1 MANSNLFF
9 IESLSPLYEAVQSAG
24 IFTDSKFFVD
34 AVPAHPLTVISA
46 QYTAEKNDPAFDL
59 KKFVAINFILPE
71 EKTSSYSSAKK
82 TIDRHLNDL
91 WEELKRMPDASGG
104 TLIPLPHPYIVPGG
118 RFREIYYWD
127 SYFTMLGLQVC
138 KKTDQVEYMVDNFA
152 YLINK
157 LGFIP
162 NGNRTYYLGRSQPP
176 FFALMVNL
184 LSEERGAAI
193 LLKYQAALEKEYHF
207 WMYGTEELNYRKPA
221 IDRVV
226 RLADNIVMNRYWDAI
241 ADPRP
246 EAYVEDK
253 HIAAASANAPEIVYR
268 HIRAAAESGWDFSSR
283 WFKDGKEMATIQ
295 TTDLIPVDLNC
306 LLLYLEETLQQIYQ
320 QQNDAENVKQFQT
333 KIDNRKAAIQHYCW
347 NEAQGCY
354 FDFNCVEQQQ
364 VQHFNLAT
372 VFPLFFKIATQEQAE
387 KVALLIKEKFVCPG
401 GVVTTLYRKGQ
412 QWDAP
417 NGWAPLQWMAYKG
430 LKNYGFAALANQ
442 IKSNWLHNCEKVFT
456 ATGKMM
462 EKYNVMDITVTAG
475 GGEYPNQDGFGWTN
489 GVYLKMK
496 AEQD

>member
-1 MANSNLFF
+1 MSNPKLFF

-34 AVPAHPLTVISA
+34 AVPVHPLPVITA
-46 QYTAEKNDPAFDL
+46 QYTSQNNDPAFNL
-59 KKFVAINFILPE
+59 KEFVTANFILPE
-71 EKTSSYSSAKK
+71 KKKSSYSSAKK
-82 TIDRHLNDL
+82 TIDTHLNDL

-104 TLIPLPHPYIVPGG
+104 TLIPLPHAYIVPGG

-127 SYFTMLGLQVC
+127 SYFTMLGLLVC
-138 KKTDQVEYMVDNFA
+138 KKTEQIEHMVDNFA

-184 LSEERGAAI
+184 LSEEKGIATV
-193 LLKYQAALEKEYHF
+193 LKYQAVLEKEYHF
-207 WMYGTEELNYRKPA
+207 WMYGAEELNHRQTA
-221 IDRVV
+221 IEHVV
-226 RLADNIVMNRYWDAI
+226 RLADNIVMNRYWDAK

-253 HIAAASANAPEIVYR
+253 HIAAASSNAPEIVYR

-306 LLLYLEETLQQIYQ
+306 LLLYLEETLQSIYQ
-320 QQNDAENVKQFQT
+320 QQNDTENVKQLQT
-333 KIDNRKAAIQHYCW
+333 KINSRKAAIQQYCW
-347 NEAQGCY
+347 NEEQGCY

-364 VQHFNLAT
+364 IQHFNLAT
-372 VFPLFFKIATQEQAE
+372 VFPLFFNIATQEQAA
-387 KVALLIKEKFVCPG
+387 KVAMLIKEKFVCPG
-401 GVVTTLYRKGQ
+401 GVVTTLYRTGQ

-417 NGWAPLQWMAYKG
+417 NGWAPLQWVAYKG
-430 LKNYGFAALANQ
+430 LKNYGFTELANQ
-442 IKSNWLHNCEKVFT
+442 IKSNWLSNCEKVFT
-456 ATGKMM
+456 ETGKMM